1 MMDGRVEVDVNTGVR
16 VRVTVGLNS
25 VVGVRVAVELNSVVG
40 VRVAVGVVVRV
51 GPMGKVGVRVKVGV
65 MVMGKSGVVCGVD
78 VGTQN
83 GSVEVGYGVKVMT
96 PTGGN
101 EPVGEAVAGNIEISK
116 EVAVGEATGGRGGV
130 TVGTDQILPGWE
142 MSSGDVPCHSG
153 KSWMMAVLMG
163 ANSTRSQG
171 A

>member
-1 MMDGRVEVDVNTGVR
+1 MMDGRVEVDVKTGVR
-16 VRVTVGLNS
+16 VRVAVGLNS
-25 VVGVRVAVELNSVVG
+25 VVGVRVAVG
-40 VRVAVGVVVRV
+40 VAVRV

-65 MVMGKSGVVCGVD
+65 KVMRKNGVVCGVGVA

-83 GSVEVGYGVKVMT
+83 GNVEVGYGVNVIT
-96 PTGGN
+96 PTGGS

-116 EVAVGEATGGRGGV
+116 DVAVGDATGGSGGV

-163 ANSTRSQG
+163 AISTRSQG